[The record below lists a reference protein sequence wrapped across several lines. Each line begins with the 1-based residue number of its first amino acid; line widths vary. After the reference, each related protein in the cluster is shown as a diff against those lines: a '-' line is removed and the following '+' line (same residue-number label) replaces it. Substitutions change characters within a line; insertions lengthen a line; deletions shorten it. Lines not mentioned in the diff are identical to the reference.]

1 MTIEEIVIRAIPLS
15 DCPVKRM
22 HEQYRRE
29 NLTKNIQHLLNEQT
43 RILENVQPFSEQ
55 QGKGNDG
62 QAY

>member
-29 NLTKNIQHLLNEQT
+29 NLTKNIQHLLDDQT
-43 RILENVQPFSEQ
+43 RILEDVQPFS
-55 QGKGNDG
+55 
-62 QAY
+62 